1 MIRIRRT
8 ILEIRIVMLRLY
20 LPPEV
25 EIESSEPCRNISRH
39 LYGERTA
46 GGTFR
51 GERVKLDWGMRS
63 EFPAEAPEAVLWPSG
78 STGFSRLLKFFGAK
92 KSKGNVLIPMPGL
105 DQS

>member
-8 ILEIRIVMLRLY
+8 ILEIGIVMLRLY

-25 EIESSEPCRNISRH
+25 EIDSSEPCRNISRH
-39 LYGERTA
+39 LHGERTT

-51 GERVKLDWGMRS
+51 GEHVKLDRGMKS

-78 STGFSRLLKFFGAK
+78 STGLSRLLKFFGAK
-92 KSKGNVLIPMPGL
+92 KSKGNVLIPMSGFN
-105 DQS
+105 QS